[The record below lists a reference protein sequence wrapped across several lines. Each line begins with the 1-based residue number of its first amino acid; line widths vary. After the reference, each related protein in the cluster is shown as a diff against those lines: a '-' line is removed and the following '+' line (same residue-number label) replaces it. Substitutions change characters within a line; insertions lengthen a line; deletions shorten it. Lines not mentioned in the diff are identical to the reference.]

1 MHDLRDAVDPEDL
14 LHHVH
19 GQHPGLGGVDVRAD
33 NEPRM
38 DIDHHVAVEILPL
51 DRAGELCNI
60 PRLMPTSA

>member
-1 MHDLRDAVDPEDL
+1 MDPEDL

-38 DIDHHVAVEILPL
+38 DIDHQLAVEILPL
-51 DRAGELCNI
+51 DRAGELRDI
-60 PRLMPTSA
+60 PAVMPMSA